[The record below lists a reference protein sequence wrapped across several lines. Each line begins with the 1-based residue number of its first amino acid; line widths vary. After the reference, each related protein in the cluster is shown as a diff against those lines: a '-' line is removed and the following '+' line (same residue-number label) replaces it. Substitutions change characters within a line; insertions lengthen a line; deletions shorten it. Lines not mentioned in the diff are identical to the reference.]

1 METKELQTIQIKP
14 LATFEST
21 MDDLI
26 TLVNDY
32 SNIVVNDETFEEAKK
47 ARATLRN
54 KRVEIQKIE
63 KQNTDQL
70 NDLKNQNW
78 ANAEK
83 LIAIITP
90 TEDKIDSGIKAI
102 ENRKAEAKAEKERI
116 EREKIEAAIRLDQER
131 VAKAE
136 ADRLA
141 KIEAEQKIEADRLAA
156 LQVEIDAK
164 NKAEQERLDKI
175 KAEQEAKETAM
186 RKEQERIQKDQQER
200 EAKIKADQEKI
211 EAEKRAIS
219 EQKAREEAD
228 KKRLAELDQAKK
240 EAAEKARIE
249 VEAKAKRQAEEKAIA
264 IQRDKEEAI
273 RQEAL
278 KPDKTRL
285 IELSSSLRLIVL
297 PVLRD
302 KKAQL
307 IIGAVELKLEELS
320 QFIQTETSKL

>member
-32 SNIVVNDETFEEAKK
+32 ANIVVNDETFEEAKK

-141 KIEAEQKIEADRLAA
+141 KIEAEQKIEAERLAA
-156 LQVEIDAK
+156 LQADIDAK

-175 KAEQEAKETAM
+175 KAEQEE
-186 RKEQERIQKDQQER
+186 KEQAFRAEQLRIQKEQQER
-200 EAKIKADQEKI
+200 EAKIKAEQDKM
-211 EAEKRAIS
+211 EAEKRAIA
-219 EQKAREEAD
+219 EQKAREDAE

-249 VEAKAKRQAEEKAIA
+249 AEAKVKREAEEKAVAEKKAADEIA
-264 IQRDKEEAI
+264 

-278 KPDKTRL
+278 KPDKNKL
-285 IELSSSLRLIVL
+285 LELSTSILLMKFPELKDR
-297 PVLRD
+297 
-302 KKAQL
+302 KAQSIL
-307 IIGAVELKLEELS
+307 GSVKIKMEEVSQYIQAETAKL
-320 QFIQTETSKL
+320 

>member
-1 METKELQTIQIKP
+1 METKELQIKP

-26 TLVNDY
+26 ALVNDY
-32 SNIVVNDETFEEAKK
+32 TNIVVNDETFEEAKK

-90 TEDKIDSGIKAI
+90 TEDKIDFGIKAV

-141 KIEAEQKIEADRLAA
+141 KIEAEQKIEADRLSA
-156 LQVEIDAK
+156 LQAEMDAK
-164 NKAEQERLDKI
+164 NRAEQERLDKI
-175 KAEQEAKETAM
+175 KAEQEE
-186 RKEQERIQKDQQER
+186 KEQAFRSEQLRIQKEQQER
-200 EAKIKADQEKI
+200 EAKIKAEQDKMEVD
-211 EAEKRAIS
+211 KRAMD

-228 KKRLAELDQAKK
+228 KKRLIELEHARK
-240 EAAEKARIE
+240 EAADKARIE
-249 VEAKAKRQAEEKAIA
+249 AEAKAKREAEEKAIA

-285 IELSSSLRLIVL
+285 IELASALRLIVL
-297 PVLRD
+297 PDLKD

-307 IIGAVELKLEELS
+307 IIGVVEFKLEEIS